1 MVIFF
6 ILPVLVMDRS
16 DLNTIPVP
24 NPAVVSR
31 EAPDGGSVMVNCD
44 TGTAVAVNATGTLVW
59 KFIDGRRSPGA
70 IAEAVGSHF
79 GIARETVQADV
90 DALLATLADD
100 GFVGYEIPGTLR

>member
-6 ILPVLVMDRS
+6 IVLVLIMDRTGFE
-16 DLNTIPVP
+16 TIPVP

-44 TGTAVAVNATGTLVW
+44 TGTAVAVNATGTLIW
-59 KFIDGRRSPGA
+59 KFIDGMRSPGV
-70 IAEAVGSHF
+70 IAEAVGHHF
-79 GIARETVQADV
+79 GMAPEAVQADV
-90 DALLATLADD
+90 DTLLATLADD